1 MGSEK
6 EGGQGLVVLKINHHF
21 CLLFLFHFLQNR
33 PVNIEGHE
41 LYVAAE

>member
-1 MGSEK
+1 M
-6 EGGQGLVVLKINHHF
+6 LKINHHF